1 VSTLDI
7 SDLTV
12 PDMDI
17 HPNPT
22 NGSIV
27 VQAGSSMLGERYEIV
42 DLMGRSILQGTL
54 VSTQATISLEQF
66 PAGMYL
72 MRFPERKG
80 PAKKIVK
87 D

>member
-1 VSTLDI
+1 
-7 SDLTV
+7 
-12 PDMDI
+12 
-17 HPNPT
+17 
-22 NGSIV
+22 
-27 VQAGSSMLGERYEIV
+27 MLGERYEIV

-80 PAKKIVK
+80 PAMKIVK
-87 D
+87 E